1 MIPHFSKASS
11 ARLFSLLPWGL
22 IALAAGVMLAGAYLP
37 TLNFPFVSD
46 DGMYLASNPRFLA
59 LPAAEW
65 WRLFVE
71 PFNGPREFLP
81 LRELSLW
88 LDYRLF
94 GLVPAAFRAHNI
106 VLYLLSL
113 PLVFVLTAAVWHR
126 SMPAQASDARWVAAA
141 VTVLFAVNPVLV
153 ESVVWISGRKYLLPN
168 LLSLIALWCAFR
180 SLRDGGLVAKYAAAA
195 TAAFAG
201 VMLAKT
207 SYVTVGLLIVL
218 IWAGHWLAM
227 PKIHRRRRELL
238 WLAAPAAVGIGLLQ
252 LFLTMGQA
260 DVPADERLDRIGP
273 AGSLAMLA
281 WLLRLGLGVET
292 RHLYYPALEADY
304 WYVMVVAGGAVL
316 SLVGL
321 AAWTLWRRQSLVA
334 LATLGFFVLCLPY
347 LHLMPFGSPSA
358 VQDRY
363 LSLAI
368 WPLILGIV
376 ALAWRLRR
384 PLRLAVLSALAL
396 WWAGQ
401 TLIRA
406 PDWQSFESL
415 VARDAKAYP
424 GYFVPAYFRLVAID
438 LPQGRYRD
446 AMSTAVAV
454 RQPETREMMLDLVRA
469 AHAANVAA
477 VNSGD
482 PAPAMAALWALGEQ
496 VKRRPAPARWHGPLA
511 LVWGDGRN
519 ILKQTWTDL
528 VRHFPADPVLRY
540 NFSLWLLREGWLA
553 DAERH
558 LRVVVDSPQLPPN
571 LRGVAYRNLGLATLH
586 QGRAEAAEAA
596 FLAALAQVPPDR
608 RAACGLAEVYR
619 IVGTPDQRQ
628 SAESACAP
636 APGNP

>member
-1 MIPHFSKASS
+1 MIPDFSKTTS
-11 ARLFSLLPWGL
+11 ARLFSLLPWSL
-22 IALAAGVMLAGAYLP
+22 ITLAVGVMLAGAYLP

-46 DGMYLASNPRFLA
+46 DGMYLAGNPEFLS

-65 WRLFVE
+65 WRLFLE

-88 LDYRLF
+88 LDYRWF

-106 VLYLLSL
+106 ALYLLSL
-113 PLVFVLTAAVWHR
+113 PLVFVLSAEVWRHFA
-126 SMPAQASDARWVAAA
+126 PAQAADARWVAVA

-180 SLRDGGLVAKYAAAA
+180 SLRDGGLGGAYAAAA
-195 TAAFAG
+195 SVAFAG

-207 SYVTVGLLIVL
+207 SYVTVGLLIML
-218 IWAGHWLAM
+218 IWAGHWLAL
-227 PKIHRRRRELL
+227 PRIGRRRRELF
-238 WLAAPAAVGIGLLQ
+238 WLAAIAAVAIGLLQ
-252 LFLTMGQA
+252 LFLTMGRG
-260 DVPADERLDRIGP
+260 DVPADPGLDRIGP

-281 WLLRLGLGVET
+281 WLLRLGLGVEA
-292 RHLYYPALEADY
+292 RHLYYPALESEQ
-304 WYVMVVAGGAVL
+304 WNEMVLAGVLVL
-316 SLVGL
+316 SLVGF
-321 AAWTLWRRQSLVA
+321 ASWTLWRRKSLIA
-334 LATLGFFVLCLPY
+334 LATLAFFVLCLPY

-376 ALAWRLRR
+376 ALAWRLQR

-396 WWAGQ
+396 WWGGQ
-401 TLIRA
+401 TLVRA
-406 PDWQSFESL
+406 PDWHSFESL
-415 VARDAKAYP
+415 VAKDAKAFP
-424 GYFVPAYFRLVAID
+424 GYFVPAYFQLAAVE
-438 LPQGRYRD
+438 LPHGRYRD
-446 AMSTAVAV
+446 AMATASAV
-454 RQPETREMMLDLVRA
+454 TQPETRRMMQDLVRA
-469 AHAANVAA
+469 AHAANVDA
-477 VNSGD
+477 VNSGN
-482 PAPAMAALWALGEQ
+482 PAAAMASLWALGEQ
-496 VKRRPAPARWHGPLA
+496 IQRRPAPARWHGPLA

-540 NFSLWLLREGWLA
+540 NFSLWLLREGWLV
-553 DAERH
+553 DAARH
-558 LRVVVDSPQLPPN
+558 LRVVVDSPRLPPN

-586 QGRAEAAEAA
+586 QGQVRAAETA
-596 FLAALAQVPPDR
+596 FLAALAQLPPDR

-619 IVGTPDQRQ
+619 IVGTPEQRQ
-628 SAESACAP
+628 SAESACAQ
-636 APGNP
+636 APGRP